1 MSKSFLQIAL
11 NSLVAS
17 FLLCSLIGCTSVSE
31 PVRTG
36 KNSYLL
42 TVKGCD
48 GALLFGASCSTE
60 GIKMAN
66 KFCERKGLVA
76 TVAHF
81 DVSQNF
87 GVPEHGQV
95 QFVCTDEE
103 HQQDAVLRPDK
114 GIETIQQR

>member
-1 MSKSFLQIAL
+1 MSKTSVRVAL
-11 NSLVAS
+11 LSVAAS
-17 FLLCSLIGCTSVSE
+17 FLFCSLIGCTSVSE

-42 TVKGCD
+42 TVKRCD

-60 GIKMAN
+60 GIKAAN
-66 KFCERKGLVA
+66 QFCERKGLVA

-95 QFVCTDEE
+95 QFICTDED

-114 GIETIQQR
+114 GVETIQQR

>member
-1 MSKSFLQIAL
+1 MPESFLRVVLPSVAAL
-11 NSLVAS
+11 LP
-17 FLLCSLIGCTSVSE
+17 LCSLIGCTSVSE

-60 GIKMAN
+60 GIDAAN

-95 QFVCTDEE
+95 QFVCTDED

>member
-1 MSKSFLQIAL
+1 MSESSVRIAL
-11 NSLVAS
+11 LSAVSS
-17 FLLCSLIGCTSVSE
+17 FTLGSLIGCTSVSE

-48 GALLFGASCSTE
+48 GALLFGASCSSE
-60 GIKMAN
+60 GIKAAN

-76 TVAHF
+76 TIAHF

-95 QFVCTDEE
+95 QFICTDEE

>member
-1 MSKSFLQIAL
+1 MSKAFIRIGLIA
-11 NSLVAS
+11 VAAL
-17 FLLCSLIGCTSVSE
+17 FPICSLIGCTSVSE
-31 PVRTG
+31 PARTG
-36 KNSYLL
+36 RNSYLL

-48 GALLFGASCSTE
+48 GALLFSASCSTE
-60 GIKMAN
+60 GIKAAN

-95 QFVCTDEE
+95 QFVCTDED

>member
-1 MSKSFLQIAL
+1 MAKINARKVVSWAAMFSAACAL
-11 NSLVAS
+11 LA
-17 FLLCSLIGCTSVSE
+17 CTSVSE

-60 GIKMAN
+60 GIKAAN
-66 KFCERKGLVA
+66 KFCESKGLVA
-76 TVAHF
+76 TVAHY

-103 HQQDAVLRPDK
+103 HQQDSVLRPDK
-114 GIETIQQR
+114 GVETIQQR